1 MVVRKMMKNTEIYN
15 IASGLVSLYNQMV
28 KENLKFPVKIN
39 FYFQKNMK
47 SLVEMAQEIESERTQ
62 IISKYGSPSEDDPAT
77 IKIDPDKASE
87 ANKELTDFFTLDQEV
102 TINTIDLEC
111 FDGIEMTP
119 QQVEAISF
127 MIKEEEE

>member
-1 MVVRKMMKNTEIYN
+1 MVIRKMMKNTEIYN
-15 IASGLVSLYNQMV
+15 IASDLVSLYNQMV

>member
-1 MVVRKMMKNTEIYN
+1 MVIRKMMKNTEIYN

-87 ANKELTDFFTLDQEV
+87 ANKELTDFFTLEQEV
-102 TINTIDLEC
+102 TVNTIDLEC

>member
-1 MVVRKMMKNTEIYN
+1 MVIRKMMKNTEIYN
-15 IASGLVSLYNQMV
+15 IASGLVSLYNQMAE
-28 KENLKFPVKIN
+28 ENLKFPVKIN

-87 ANKELTDFFTLDQEV
+87 ANKELTDFFTLEQEV

-127 MIKEEEE
+127 MIKEEE

>member
-1 MVVRKMMKNTEIYN
+1 MVIRKMMKNTEIYN

-47 SLVEMAQEIESERTQ
+47 TLVEMAQEIESERTQ

>member
-1 MVVRKMMKNTEIYN
+1 MVIRKMMKNTEIYN

>member
-1 MVVRKMMKNTEIYN
+1 MVIRKMMKNTEIYN

-28 KENLKFPVKIN
+28 EENLKFPVKIN

-87 ANKELTDFFTLDQEV
+87 ANKELTDFFTLEQEV
-102 TINTIDLEC
+102 TVNTIDLEC

-127 MIKEEEE
+127 MIEEKEE

>member
-1 MVVRKMMKNTEIYN
+1 MVIRKMMKNTEIYN
-15 IASGLVSLYNQMV
+15 IASDLVSLYNQMV

-87 ANKELTDFFTLDQEV
+87 ANKELTDFFTLEQEV
-102 TINTIDLEC
+102 TVNTIDLEC